1 MSPTMSRRSAS
12 SSSASLGLAYVAGAG
27 ILGGTGWLA
36 VVLDCRN
43 EALSALTI
51 GAYRTGL
58 AAVVVL
64 IVVLGLRRALEVRQV
79 LLRSLVRASSLVCSP
94 AVPGLVLR
102 LRDRGRVTASTVIS
116 LGLAPVILTGDA
128 SVRTRAAPRP
138 RAIAVVVAALVGL
151 VLIAWL
157 VDDRR

>member
-1 MSPTMSRRSAS
+1 M
-12 SSSASLGLAYVAGAG
+12 
-27 ILGGTGWLA
+27 
-36 VVLDCRN
+36 
-43 EALSALTI
+43 
-51 GAYRTGL
+51 
-58 AAVVVL
+58 
-64 IVVLGLRRALEVRQV
+64 
-79 LLRSLVRASSLVCSP
+79 
-94 AVPGLVLR
+94 
-102 LRDRGRVTASTVIS
+102 STVIS